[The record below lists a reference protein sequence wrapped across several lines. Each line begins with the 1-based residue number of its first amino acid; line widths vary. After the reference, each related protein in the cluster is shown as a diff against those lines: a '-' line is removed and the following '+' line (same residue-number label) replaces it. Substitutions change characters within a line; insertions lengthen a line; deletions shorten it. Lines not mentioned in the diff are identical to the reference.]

1 MMKRQTYRVATL
13 QDGAKV
19 LVPACYEAEQLL
31 EKTKA
36 GTDLDYSLNKGRS
49 PRQLRLYFSLL
60 GKCVEATDGFPY
72 PTTEAAHDAIKMAL
86 GYVNRVWDLKAA
98 RYVLTPKSVAMHQ
111 MPQDEFQIFFDR
123 AQKLVFEQW
132 LQCREVGEAQLAEL
146 NAMLDRLDNTDW
158 STRRLQGSRSLAHG

>member
-1 MMKRQTYRVATL
+1 MKRQTYRVVIL
-13 QDGAKV
+13 HDGVKV
-19 LVPACYEAEQLL
+19 LAPACYEAGKLL

-36 GTDLDYSLNKGRS
+36 GTDLDFTLNKGRS
-49 PRQLRLYFSLL
+49 PRQLRLYWSLL

-123 AQKLVFEQW
+123 AQRLVFEQW
-132 LQCREVGEAQLAEL
+132 LGSREVGEAQLAEL

-158 STRRLQGSRSLAHG
+158 SARRLQGSRSLAHG